1 MKPIFMGHYL
11 FNRTYKKD
19 VADKLS
25 TNDVIKEDIL
35 SAEDIEHLPIIV
47 QNYLKYVGAIGK
59 PKIHNVY
66 IVSEGQMR
74 AKGKAYFPFTSEQY
88 NFFKEPTRLFFM
100 NAKIKGLVIPGYH
113 KYSNRKAKMDIRLF
127 GLIKIVNPKPG
138 VLDKAETVTFF
149 NDMCLLAPA
158 ALIDSR
164 IQWEEVDAFTIKA
177 IFTNDPITVS
187 AILYF
192 NDEGQ
197 LINFESEDRLDVNE
211 MKQYKF
217 STPVSTYKN
226 FDGYQ
231 LISCGDMIWHHPDGA
246 FKYGQIRIKHVVYN
260 VK

>member
-1 MKPIFMGHYL
+1 MKPISLGHYL
-11 FNRTYKKD
+11 FKRTYKKD
-19 VADKLS
+19 VADKRSSSDAINGDLLL
-25 TNDVIKEDIL
+25 ER
-35 SAEDIEHLPIIV
+35 DIEHLPSAI
-47 QNYLKYVGAIGK
+47 QKYLRYVGAIGK
-59 PKIHNVY
+59 PKINNVY

-74 AKGKAYFPFTSEQY
+74 AKGKPYFPFVGEQY

-100 NAKIKGLVIPGYH
+100 SAKIKGLVVPGYH
-113 KYSNRKAKMDIRLF
+113 KYSNKKANMDIRLF

-149 NDMCLLAPA
+149 NDMCLLAPG

-164 IQWEEVDAFTIKA
+164 VQWEEVDTVTTKA
-177 IFTNDPITVS
+177 IFTNGPITVS

-197 LINFESEDRLDVNE
+197 LINFESEDRRDVNE

-217 STPVSTYKN
+217 STPVSDYKN

-231 LISCGDMIWHHPDGA
+231 LISCGDMIWHHPDGE
-246 FKYGQIRIKHVVYN
+246 FKYGQIKIKQVVYN
-260 VK
+260 V